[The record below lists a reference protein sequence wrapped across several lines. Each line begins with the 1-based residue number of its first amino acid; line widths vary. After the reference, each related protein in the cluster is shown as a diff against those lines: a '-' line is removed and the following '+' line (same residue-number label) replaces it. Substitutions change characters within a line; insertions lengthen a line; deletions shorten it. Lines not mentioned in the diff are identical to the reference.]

1 MDFCLKSLKFED
13 NKGVIRRRKSKKDI
27 LYNIKPPP
35 PPQKKQPQRQT
46 MVEKTLY
53 G

>member
-27 LYNIKPPP
+27 LYNIMP